1 MTTFTLT
8 VDDRTAS
15 LIRRVAT
22 QNRQDETLAATQ
34 LLQWAATHQAADN
47 DTPAGDEWDDEA
59 TFQRLQDAQVR
70 QIFERNEW

>member
-34 LLQWAATHQAADN
+34 LLQWAAATRQDEK
-47 DTPAGDEWDDEA
+47 DTPTGDEWDDET